1 MAGNKGRLYAVIMK
15 KGEDPQLSVLR
26 GELRELQSA
35 FRLLEQD
42 WVETHRKLLNT
53 LRSINRGGGKKA
65 PEMPVEVQ
73 PAVPPAVDAVT
84 RSILARRRV
93 KWPTELHNS
102 ASE

>member
-1 MAGNKGRLYAVIMK
+1 MYATIMK
-15 KGEDPQLSVLR
+15 KNDSPQLSALR

-65 PEMPVEVQ
+65 LETPLEVQ
-73 PAVPPAVDAVT
+73 PAVPPALDPIT
-84 RSILARRRV
+84 QRILDRRDG
-93 KWPTELHNS
+93 KWATPRMQANFKE
-102 ASE
+102 

>member
-1 MAGNKGRLYAVIMK
+1 MK
-15 KGEDPQLSVLR
+15 KQEYPQLSALR

-65 PEMPVEVQ
+65 TEAPQVPAE
-73 PAVPPAVDAVT
+73 AVPPLVDPWT
-84 RSILARRRV
+84 QKILNRRNG
-93 KWPTELHNS
+93 KWAIQRTE
-102 ASE
+102 ASSKE